1 LHIVSL
7 FLKIIVK
14 IYAHL
19 SIIMVTIIGIAYTN
33 TLLSDKKATSAEI
46 SPNQNPAR
54 KKPIQPN
61 DHHIR

>member
-1 LHIVSL
+1 
-7 FLKIIVK
+7 
-14 IYAHL
+14 
-19 SIIMVTIIGIAYTN
+19 MVTIIGIAYTN